1 MIKIIFSDL
10 DGTLRKEKT
19 ISKNNLDAIKKY
31 SNLGNLFVVTTGRS
45 VSYIRKLFNDTE
57 EIRYIISN
65 NGSIIYDNKN
75 KGVIYYNK
83 IKYEDIYKIDKLC
96 KLYGAKLLICG
107 LDYDYVNK
115 NPIYNQKLYKNI
127 DEKLYENNCIT
138 QLIIVSEEK
147 DVMKN
152 IIKKIDDF
160 NLKVVNRSKSL
171 YDNSIGNSY
180 WINVCNNNDSK
191 GNAVKYLCNYLS
203 IKLSDTLRVGDELN
217 DISMFFNEGIN
228 VSVLN
233 GTKELKDK
241 ADFIAT
247 SCDKDAI
254 SYIIDKIIYSANS
267 TK

>member
-1 MIKIIFSDL
+1 
-10 DGTLRKEKT
+10 
-19 ISKNNLDAIKKY
+19 
-31 SNLGNLFVVTTGRS
+31 
-45 VSYIRKLFNDTE
+45 
-57 EIRYIISN
+57 
-65 NGSIIYDNKN
+65 
-75 KGVIYYNK
+75 
-83 IKYEDIYKIDKLC
+83 
-96 KLYGAKLLICG
+96 
-107 LDYDYVNK
+107 
-115 NPIYNQKLYKNI
+115 
-127 DEKLYENNCIT
+127 
-138 QLIIVSEEK
+138 
-147 DVMKN
+147 MKN

-254 SYIIDKIIYSANS
+254 SYIIDKIIYSVNS

>member
-10 DGTLRKEKT
+10 DGTLRKGKT

-45 VSYIRKLFNDTE
+45 VSYIKKLFNDMK

-65 NGSIIYDNKN
+65 NGSIIYDNEN
-75 KGVIYYNK
+75 KSVIYHNK
-83 IKYEDIYKIDKLC
+83 IKYEDIYIIDKLC
-96 KLYGAKLLICG
+96 ELYGAKLLICG

-115 NPIYNQKLYKNI
+115 DPVYNQKIYKDI

-147 DVMKN
+147 DVMED
-152 IIKKIDDF
+152 IIRKIDDL
-160 NLKVVNRSKSL
+160 NLKVVNRSKTL
-171 YDNSIGNSY
+171 CDNSIGNSY
-180 WINVCNNNDSK
+180 WINVCNKGDSK
-191 GNAVKYLCNYLS
+191 GNAVKYLCNYLN
-203 IKLSDTLRVGDELN
+203 IKLSNTLRVGDELN
-217 DISMFFNEGIN
+217 DISMFFDEGIN

-254 SYIIDKIIYSANS
+254 SYIIDKIICSANN